1 LIRLN
6 VRTAF
11 SRAEATAGINA
22 HITFGEGKSEIVWT
36 VLSFFV
42 ASVLEAYY

>member
-1 LIRLN
+1 LN

-22 HITFGEGKSEIVWT
+22 HTTFGENNIKIVWA
-36 VLSFFV
+36 VFPFSHH
-42 ASVLEAYY
+42 SI